1 MSLIS
6 DALKRARQEASRQDS
21 LRQGV
26 PYAVGLADPQVR
38 RAPWISLLAGLGAGC
53 ILAAAVFALAFFAG
67 WGPFHKPAVETRTA
81 EIPAAAGPQ
90 PPSAAP
96 VAAPAVEPAALP
108 VAPPRVQETP
118 APAPPPKPVPAPP
131 RVAEEIR
138 PAPQVEAA
146 PPVVRRPPPETVPA
160 APSPAPT
167 AEVEPPAPAPIP
179 AAPSPSAPAAPAG
192 NPGDLTEGQ
201 VYTGELPVP
210 GGGSLKLNGIVFS
223 PDHPIAVLDG
233 RVMGPGESVQ
243 GFTVVAIESGRVK
256 LQGHGSTVYL
266 APK

>member
-6 DALKRARQEASRQDS
+6 DALKRARQEAARQDS

-26 PYAVGLADPQVR
+26 PYAMGVADPQVR
-38 RAPWISLLAGLGAGC
+38 RTPWISLLAGLGAGC

-81 EIPAAAGPQ
+81 EIPAAVPQ
-90 PPSAAP
+90 SPVAAP
-96 VAAPAVEPAALP
+96 VAEVTESVAPASLPTVPPQEQAA
-108 VAPPRVQETP
+108 P
-118 APAPPPKPVPAPP
+118 APAPKPVPEPP
-131 RVAEEIR
+131 RVIEERR
-138 PAPQVEAA
+138 PAPPVETPPVVIRRSPPEAA
-146 PPVVRRPPPETVPA
+146 PAPIAEVERPAPAPVPA
-160 APSPAPT
+160 APSPS
-167 AEVEPPAPAPIP
+167 V
-179 AAPSPSAPAAPAG
+179 PAAPAG

-201 VYTGELPVP
+201 VYTGEVPVP

-223 PDHPIAVLDG
+223 QDHPIAVLDG

-256 LQGHGSTVYL
+256 LQGHGTTVYL
-266 APK
+266 SPK